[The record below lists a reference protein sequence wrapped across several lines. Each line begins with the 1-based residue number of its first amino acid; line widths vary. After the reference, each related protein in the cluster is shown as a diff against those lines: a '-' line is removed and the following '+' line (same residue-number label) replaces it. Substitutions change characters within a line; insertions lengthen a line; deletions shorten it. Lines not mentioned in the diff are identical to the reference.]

1 MKARACSETLIDL
14 WDRALDAS
22 PVDRALDALAIGLGR
37 ERAEVEALP
46 IGRRDELLFDLRG
59 QLFGER
65 FDAVTTCPSCGE
77 LIEAGFD
84 AGDLHTVS
92 PRTVNTACLR
102 QERNWESISPRAEL
116 GFQTTT
122 EVGEWA
128 VSWRLP
134 TSADLR
140 AVARWPDLKATRAA
154 LMARCL
160 LSARHRG
167 EPVDEVPNSVLA
179 HVVEDMGRADPAAE
193 ISFELLC
200 PSCKHTWSELFDI
213 AEFFWS
219 EVDSAAQ
226 RLLEDVGTLASAY
239 GWSER
244 DILAMGPAR
253 RERYLELAT

>member
-1 MKARACSETLIDL
+1 LKARAWSETLIDL
-14 WDRALDAS
+14 WDRALDA
-22 PVDRALDALAIGLGR
+22 PRVDRALDALVIGLKL

-59 QLFGER
+59 HLFGEH

-92 PRTVNTACLR
+92 PRTVT
-102 QERNWESISPRAEL
+102 
-116 GFQTTT
+116 TTT
-122 EVGEWA
+122 EVGEWT

-140 AVARWPDLKATRAA
+140 AVARCPDLDAARAA
-154 LMARCL
+154 LVDSCVLGASCG
-160 LSARHRG
+160 G

-179 HVVEDMGRADPAAE
+179 HVADDMARADPGAE

-200 PSCKHTWSELFDI
+200 PSCEHMWNELFDI

-219 EVDSAAQ
+219 EVDSAAE
-226 RLLEDVGTLASAY
+226 RLLEDVGTLAAAY

-244 DILAMGPAR
+244 DILGMGPAR
-253 RERYLELAT
+253 RERYLELTT